1 MGGRGDFRP
10 KDGGN
15 DSANLNGLGRM
26 EARLSLCEIF
36 RNDSISKIVRRDRRR
51 GKHKGVVRVA
61 FLRSRDL
68 VVRHRNI
75 AHEHKGRRG
84 EKHLCPVGCWTKR
97 ISSPRDEADVN
108 LRNRVTEKYLIINS
122 YPPIFNSSPAAER
135 AIIPSLA
142 HFFFSNEST
151 LPEHIFVHAEAD
163 ICEIQP
169 RFL

>member
-1 MGGRGDFRP
+1 MVWGGWRLVRP
-10 KDGGN
+10 FAKFFETIRYRKSSGEIVGEG
-15 DSANLNGLGRM
+15 STKESFEWRFYGR
-26 EARLSLCEIF
+26 ATSLFDIETS
-36 RNDSISKIVRRDRRR
+36 RTSTKIV
-51 GKHKGVVRVA
+51 V
-61 FLRSRDL
+61 
-68 VVRHRNI
+68 
-75 AHEHKGRRG
+75 RG

-135 AIIPSLA
+135 AIVPSLA

-151 LPEHIFVHAEAD
+151 LPEHIFVHEAD
-163 ICEIQP
+163 ICEIRS